1 MVLHIGNM
9 EIPVYQQKLAEHN
22 IHILN
27 TQGEIY
33 YIPMIT
39 RGNCVADGTETLFYT
54 EQEINTC
61 NEITLPPGC
70 YRLEMRGGNGGTASD
85 NHNNTHLATN
95 VVYTLNLIDPMQI
108 TLFRGGD
115 GITVPAKDE
124 TKIPRVNNG
133 LDSFVI
139 AGDKIMSAPGGQ
151 PAYGVYVHRYILD
164 QRILSH
170 YESRR
175 LAKGVNNYVEW
186 FTSPGGGDSPN
197 GTAGLTD
204 NTILTEHPELSVST
218 ATNGTS
224 ERGGDAADMSLTTP
238 DGITHTAKG
247 GKGGETIKY
256 TCNGHTVFS
265 YGTGGFGAL
274 CAHNLL
280 TNEYKCIDGTD
291 GASGNSNNS
300 ETSYIKIYKL

>member
-27 TQGEIY
+27 NKGEIY

-39 RGNCVADGTETLFYT
+39 QGNCVADGTETLFYT

-85 NHNNTHLATN
+85 NHNNTHLATD

-124 TKIPRVNNG
+124 TKLSQANNG

-151 PAYGVYVHRYILD
+151 PAYDVYVYRYIWD
-164 QRILSH
+164 QRMVSN
-170 YESRR
+170 YRDR
-175 LAKGVNNYVEW
+175 LLTRDATDYAEW
-186 FTSPGGGDSPN
+186 FTSPSGGDSPN
-197 GTAGLTD
+197 GKAGSTN

-218 ATNGTS
+218 AKNGTS
-224 ERGGDAADMSLTTP
+224 AGGGDAADMSLTTP
-238 DGITHTAKG
+238 EGITHTAKG

-265 YGTGGFGAL
+265 YGTGGVGAL

-291 GASGNSNNS
+291 GASGNSGNS